1 MDKSSE
7 TNYLA
12 YIVNEVQDKISLL
25 HSSITEIRQMILDLK
40 KDIWSNI
47 SELDSIETLRK
58 RQEAENAVLFLE
70 NNSFRLNVLNKL
82 ILNPYFAKINYSYK
96 EAEHFSYIG
105 LSSLMN
111 KECEVLICDWRSP
124 VASLFYDSEL
134 GSSSYQAPSGLVKV
148 TLTAKKQFKISNN
161 RSYPAIAASNTQYNR
176 ASLNS
181 SCRLFIYK

>member
-82 ILNPYFAKINYSYK
+82 ILNPYFAKINY
-96 EAEHFSYIG
+96 
-105 LSSLMN
+105 
-111 KECEVLICDWRSP
+111 
-124 VASLFYDSEL
+124 
-134 GSSSYQAPSGLVKV
+134 
-148 TLTAKKQFKISNN
+148 
-161 RSYPAIAASNTQYNR
+161 
-176 ASLNS
+176 
-181 SCRLFIYK
+181 